1 MKVAILAESFL
12 PHMNGVT
19 HSLLQVLRHL
29 ERGGHDA
36 LVIAPRAGEIDPG
49 ALHGARAL
57 LLPSTPLPRYPQ
69 VRIATAGVRRLSGH
83 LADFGADVV
92 HLASPF
98 VLGWQGV
105 RAAESIGVPSV
116 AVYQT
121 DVPAYAARYGVP
133 AAAAA
138 LERHVARLH
147 ARATLTLAPSSS
159 AVDRLAALD
168 VERVRLWRRG
178 VDARRFS
185 PGHRDEAWRAAVAPG
200 GEVLVGYVGRLA
212 PEKQVEDLRV
222 LHGLPGVRLVVVGD
236 GPARPELERLLPGAR
251 FTGFLGGDE
260 LPRVLAS
267 LDVFVH
273 PGESETFCQT
283 IQEAHASGVP
293 VVATGAGGPLDLVRQ
308 SVDGWLYRPGDLD
321 QLAERVI
328 DLAGDAAKRRA
339 FARAARDGVAGRDW
353 GRLCDELLGHYRE
366 ARALAAGV
374 GSAPLGA
381 AVASAAAVAAAGP
394 DASRPSDTAAEDV
407 SRPLE
412 TAEPDTSRPLETAG
426 EDDSASQISARAGAG
441 ACRWAARPLRG
452 RAREASDRP
461 LRFVACGDSLTEGLC
476 DDSRTAPGEYRGWAD
491 RLAMLLAMAEP
502 GRGVEYANLAVR
514 SRRVADVVD
523 VQLPRAVE
531 LGAEL
536 VAVLIGANDLVKL
549 GADPDALADRLAAG
563 VRAAVEAGC
572 QVLLVTPFLPDR
584 WEVGRLRPRFARFAE
599 RLRALAFET
608 GAVLVDA
615 LGSAELAARPVWA
628 VDRVHLNPA
637 GHRTLAYAA
646 ARALGVPDSAV
657 LADLELVLHDGARPT
672 RVTGVVW
679 MAVHVL
685 PWVLRRLRGRT
696 AGEGRDAKRPALAG
710 IRIPAPIR
718 PALLESRR
726 LPEWSPPREP
736 A

>member
-29 ERGGHDA
+29 ERAGHDA
-36 LVIAPRAGEIDPG
+36 LVIAPRAGEIEPG
-49 ALHGARAL
+49 LLHGARAV

-69 VRIATAGVRRLSGH
+69 VRIANVGVRRIASH

-105 RAAESIGVPSV
+105 RAAESLGMPRV

-133 AAAAA
+133 GAAPA
-138 LERHVARLH
+138 LERHVARVH
-147 ARATLTLAPSSS
+147 GRATLTLAPSTA
-159 AVDRLAALD
+159 AVDRLAALGVD
-168 VERVRLWRRG
+168 RVRLWRRG
-178 VDARRFS
+178 VDAERFAPERRD
-185 PGHRDEAWRAAVAPG
+185 HAWRAEIAPG

-212 PEKQVEDLRV
+212 PEKQVEDLRAIA
-222 LHGLPGVRLVVVGD
+222 GLPGVRLVVIGE
-236 GPARPELERLLPGAR
+236 GPARPELERLLPGAV
-251 FTGFLGGDE
+251 FTGFRGGDE
-260 LPRVLAS
+260 LPRLLAS

-321 QLAERVI
+321 GLAERVA

-339 FARAARDGVAGRDW
+339 FGRAARDGIAGRDW
-353 GRLCDELLGHYRE
+353 ARLCDELLGHYRD

-374 GSAPLGA
+374 GPTAAPAGVAPRAAGA
-381 AVASAAAVAAAGP
+381 AHRDASAAGP
-394 DASRPSDTAAEDV
+394 APF
-407 SRPLE
+407 PFGG
-412 TAEPDTSRPLETAG
+412 PAG
-426 EDDSASQISARAGAG
+426 EASG
-441 ACRWAARPLRG
+441 
-452 RAREASDRP
+452 P

-491 RLAMLLAMAEP
+491 RLAMLLAMAGP

-514 SRRVADVVD
+514 SRRIDDVVAE
-523 VQLPRAVE
+523 QLPKAIE

-536 VAVLIGANDLVKL
+536 VAVFVGANDLVKR
-549 GADPDALADRLAAG
+549 GADADALCARLAIG
-563 VRAAVEAGC
+563 VRAARDAGC
-572 QVLLVTPFLPDR
+572 RVLLVTPFLPER
-584 WEVGRLRPRFARFAE
+584 WEVRGLRARFARFDE
-599 RLRALAFET
+599 RLRSLAVET
-608 GAVLVDA
+608 GSVLLDLEGA
-615 LGSAELAARPVWA
+615 GELRARSNWAA
-628 VDRVHLNPA
+628 DRVHLNPA
-637 GHRTLAYAA
+637 GHRALAYAA
-646 ARALGVPDSAV
+646 ARALGVPDAAV
-657 LADLELVLHDGARPT
+657 LADLELALHDGVRST
-672 RVTGVVW
+672 RVPGPVWVV
-679 MAVHVL
+679 VHVL
-685 PWVLRRLRGRT
+685 PWVLRRMRGRT
-696 AGEGRDAKRPALAG
+696 AGEGRGAKRPELAP

-726 LPEWSPPREP
+726 SPERAPRGEP